1 MTEYFDT
8 LESFYNEKLK
18 YLSKK
23 DKYTHCNECPE
34 DKVFAETNKEIMISC
49 GSDDTTSCGKQI
61 HITFPEYIH
70 YSSKLDDLEKEL
82 ENQINW
88 EVINKFTDVKQELKE
103 QKEKEKDTKQA
114 IEYIHELFNDINL
127 KHKEEALQ
135 EFYNNR
141 IKKTKRTQD
150 ILSSLKKDELSDS
163 KKKEMRKEYISYIT
177 EMRKEYELAKNLID
191 DINPYLETSPPKVTI
206 YHKKYKEEGE
216 KKKKDTKKDVKKKD
230 VKKKDVKKKDSK
242 EDVMED
248 KKKETKE
255 KKKDVKEDEKKETKE
270 KKKDE
275 KKDVKKEDVPI
286 FEDGQR
292 VRWESADTHIYGT
305 VIGKKGKKIYKIKD
319 DNGKIYIAPVTKLEF
334 VEEGEPEPEQG
345 GTE

>member
-1 MTEYFDT
+1 MAEYFDT
-8 LESFYNEKLK
+8 LESFYNEKMK
-18 YLSKK
+18 YLTKK
-23 DKYTHCNECPE
+23 DKYTQCNGCSKG
-34 DKVFAETNKEIMISC
+34 KVFAETNKEIMISC
-49 GSDDTTSCGKQI
+49 GSDDDTSCGKQI
-61 HITFPEYIH
+61 LVTFPEYIH
-70 YSSKLDDLEKEL
+70 YSSKLDELEAEL

-88 EVINKFTDVKQELKE
+88 EVINNFTDVKHELKE
-103 QKEKEKDTKQA
+103 MKEKEKDTKKA
-114 IEYIHELFNDINL
+114 IEYIQELFNDINI

-141 IKKTKRTQD
+141 IKKTKRTQE

-163 KKKEMRKEYISYIT
+163 KKKEMRKEYISHIT

-230 VKKKDVKKKDSK
+230 SK
-242 EDVMED
+242 EDVKED

-255 KKKDVKEDEKKETKE
+255 K
-270 KKKDE
+270 

-319 DNGKIYIAPVTKLEF
+319 DNGKIYIVPVTKLEF

>member
-103 QKEKEKDTKQA
+103 QTEKEKDTKQA

-163 KKKEMRKEYISYIT
+163 KKKEMRREYITYIT
-177 EMRKEYELAKNLID
+177 EMRKEYELAKHLID
-191 DINPYLETSPPKVTI
+191 DINPYLETSPPKVKI
-206 YHKKYKEEGE
+206 YHKKYKEESE
-216 KKKKDTKKDVKKKD
+216 KKKKKKGKKDK
-230 VKKKDVKKKDSK
+230 
-242 EDVMED
+242 ED
-248 KKKETKE
+248 KKKDKE
-255 KKKDVKEDEKKETKE
+255 DKEDKKKD
-270 KKKDE
+270 KKKDKE
-275 KKDVKKEDVPI
+275 AKKKDKEAKKKENVPM
-286 FEDGQR
+286 FEDNQR
-292 VRWESADTHIYGT
+292 VRWESVDKARYIYGN
-305 VIGKKGKKIYKIKD
+305 VISKKGAKLYKVK
-319 DNGKIYIAPVTKLEF
+319 DNGGKAYIIPVTKLEL
-334 VEEGEPEPEQG
+334 VEEGEPEPGPE
-345 GTE
+345 

>member
-103 QKEKEKDTKQA
+103 QTEKEKDTKQA

-163 KKKEMRKEYISYIT
+163 KKKEMRREYITYIT
-177 EMRKEYELAKNLID
+177 EMRKEYELAKHLID
-191 DINPYLETSPPKVTI
+191 DINPYLETSPPKVKI
-206 YHKKYKEEGE
+206 YHKKYKEESE
-216 KKKKDTKKDVKKKD
+216 KKKKKKGKKD
-230 VKKKDVKKKDSK
+230 K
-242 EDVMED
+242 EDKEDKED
-248 KKKETKE
+248 KKKDKE
-255 KKKDVKEDEKKETKE
+255 DKKKDKED
-270 KKKDE
+270 KKKDKE
-275 KKDVKKEDVPI
+275 DKKKDKEAKKKENVPM
-286 FEDGQR
+286 FEDNQR
-292 VRWESADTHIYGT
+292 VRWESVDKARYIYGN
-305 VIGKKGKKIYKIKD
+305 VISKKGAKLYKVK
-319 DNGKIYIAPVTKLEF
+319 DNGEKAYIIPVTKLEL
-334 VEEGEPEPEQG
+334 VDEGEPEPGPE
-345 GTE
+345 